1 MKKCLEQSLLYSA
14 LYFAITVILGHI
26 PSKEVNVTKFENF
39 PLDLQLVLDD
49 PTNGNWFEWR

>member
-39 PLDLQLVLDD
+39 PLDLQLVIDD
-49 PTNGNWFEWR
+49 PTNGN